1 MISRSG
7 IAYKNLLRKKAR
19 TLLTLVGIT
28 LSSWVLVSLLGFNRG
43 YESALNRDIDNMGYQ
58 LMVMAKGC
66 PYEAATM
73 MLQGGT
79 GLRYIEQAMVD
90 SIVKE
95 PGVDTV
101 TPILMQ
107 AFFDPNKGESGGIAG
122 YFGVDPDTFP
132 AMKPFFRFR
141 QGEWF
146 RDGSAAEAVMGFEA
160 AELEQRE
167 VGDLILVPEKNVQLK
182 VVGIM
187 ERTGTQD
194 DGTIFVPLKML
205 QKISGIDRITTIGIK
220 VKKDADTAALENK
233 LYKLPDVQVVSFT
246 QVKETIMKLI
256 STARVMVLS
265 IAVIAILIAM
275 VGVINTILMSVL
287 ERMQEIGI
295 LKTMGA
301 MPGDIFRLV
310 WTETLLLCACGGI
323 AGIGFA
329 FLFARVTD
337 VLIRRILPYAPGGG
351 LVAIDGKLALLTL
364 MIIVSVGLLSG
375 LYPAWK
381 AGRVR
386 PLESIRREG

>member
-1 MISRSG
+1 MISRRE

-19 TLLTLVGIT
+19 TVLTLVGIM

-43 YESALNRDIDNMGYQ
+43 YENALNRDIESMGYQ

-79 GLRYIEQAMVD
+79 GLRYIEQSMVD

-122 YFGVDPDTFP
+122 YFGVDPGTFP

-141 QGEWF
+141 QGGWF
-146 RDGSAAEAVMGFEA
+146 RDESAAEAVMGFEA

-167 VGDLILVPEKNVQLK
+167 VGDMTLVPEKNIQLK
-182 VVGIM
+182 VVGIL

-194 DGTIFVPLKML
+194 DGTIFVPLKTM
-205 QKISGIDRITTIGIK
+205 QKISGIDQITTIGIK
-220 VKKDADTAALENK
+220 VKKDSDVAALETK

-275 VGVINTILMSVL
+275 VGVINTVLMSVL
-287 ERMQEIGI
+287 ERTQEIGI

-301 MPGDIFRLV
+301 MPWDIFRLV
-310 WTETLLLCACGGI
+310 WAETLLLCACGGI

-329 FLFARVTD
+329 FLFAGVTD

-351 LVAIDGKLALLTL
+351 LVAIDAKLSVLTL
-364 MIIVSVGLLSG
+364 LVIVGVGLLSG
-375 LYPAWK
+375 LYPAWR